1 MKMLLRNA
9 FFLPKVQQRGKIK
22 WVTMWAIVVLSTK
35 HLICIEIQA
44 LYIKALGA
52 KQHFVSSGYDKLSD
66 VAES

>member
-1 MKMLLRNA
+1 MLLRNA

-44 LYIKALGA
+44 LYIKAIGV
-52 KQHFVSSGYDKLSD
+52 KQHFVPRGYGKVSD
-66 VAES
+66 VAGS

>member
-44 LYIKALGA
+44 LYINAIGV
-52 KQHFVSSGYDKLSD
+52 KQHFVPRGYGKVSD